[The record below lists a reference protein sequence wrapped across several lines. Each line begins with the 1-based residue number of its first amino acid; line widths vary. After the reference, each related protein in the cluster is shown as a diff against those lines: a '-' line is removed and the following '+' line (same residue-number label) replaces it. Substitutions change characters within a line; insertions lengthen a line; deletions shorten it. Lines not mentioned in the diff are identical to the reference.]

1 MKSPGHFVPAAE
13 KSACEPWRCTLRV
26 VGCGRSARR
35 RAPSHDTVRIENT
48 KPLFTRAPQRAAVA
62 RRSGP
67 QPGRARWSAV
77 WTGAGRMGEGSA
89 SEVLGRRPR
98 EGRQSSPERCRAG
111 DRRGSTPPLPR
122 RRAQPP
128 HATTSSGRRMPSL
141 RATAGKRRRPF
152 RTSSSWAVKLR
163 FPKSAPGTRPT

>member
-1 MKSPGHFVPAAE
+1 
-13 KSACEPWRCTLRV
+13 
-26 VGCGRSARR
+26 
-35 RAPSHDTVRIENT
+35 DTVRIENT

-98 EGRQSSPERCRAG
+98 EGRLWKAG
-111 DRRGSTPPLPR
+111 GPSVTHYRVES
-122 RRAQPP
+122 P
-128 HATTSSGRRMPSL
+128 HARQRRQLVWSGGAGGSALPPR
-141 RATAGKRRRPF
+141 TASR
-152 RTSSSWAVKLR
+152 
-163 FPKSAPGTRPT
+163 